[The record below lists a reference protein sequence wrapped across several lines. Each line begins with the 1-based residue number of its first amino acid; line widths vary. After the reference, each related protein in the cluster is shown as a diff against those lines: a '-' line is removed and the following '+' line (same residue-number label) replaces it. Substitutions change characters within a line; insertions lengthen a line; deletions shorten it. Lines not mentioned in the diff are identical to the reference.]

1 MIFYKT
7 EDEIQLMRES
17 ADVLGRAHAEVAKA
31 IKPGVKTIEL
41 DKIAEEYIRDM
52 NGVPSF
58 LNYSG
63 FPFSLCISMNDH
75 VVHGMPSEYELKD
88 GDVVSIDCGV
98 LLNEFH
104 SDSAYTYAVGNVDQ
118 EVSDLLLRTKESLFK
133 GIDKAV
139 AGNRIGDVGY
149 AVQEYSEN
157 FGYGVVRELVG
168 HGIGRSL
175 HEKPEVPNYGRRG
188 KGIKLQEGMALAIEP
203 MINLGKKEVV
213 QEDDGWTIRTI
224 DNKPSAHFEH
234 TIVVRKNKAEV
245 ITTFKY
251 IEEVLNG

>member
-7 EDEIQLMRES
+7 EEEIQLMRES

-31 IKPGVKTIEL
+31 LKPGIKTFEL

-63 FPFSLCISMNDH
+63 FPYSLCISMNDH

-98 LLNEFH
+98 FLNDFH
-104 SDSAYTYAVGNVDQ
+104 SDSAYTYAIGNVSQ
-118 EVSDLLLRTKESLFK
+118 EVSDLLLRTKDSLYK

-139 AGNRIGDVGY
+139 VGNRIGDVGN

-168 HGIGRSL
+168 HGIGRNL
-175 HEKPEVPNYGRRG
+175 HEKPEVPNYGRCG
-188 KGIKLQEGMALAIEP
+188 KGIKLKEGMALAIEP

-213 QEDDGWTIRTI
+213 QEDDGWTIRTV

-234 TIVVRKNKAEV
+234 TVVVRKNKAEV